1 MLGYSSSGRTWKPF
15 FTKARRGGMNRH
27 AHFGTSVTPHLA
39 EAAGAS
45 AVSSKEEWDAVLR
58 DAVLTRQRQ
67 RLANKAGSSGNP
79 QARTAAPKPA
89 IAGQDAFPPYAGL
102 TESTSAPQERSR
114 TSSSSD
120 TSRQD
125 YAPPV
130 RPPVVR
136 FPQAPQT
143 VDIANVQSQQE
154 SHDSADEKRAGI
166 HNIIAKESQP
176 QTLPKGAVGLAG
188 SRWATPCVADVGQAE
203 PPQPVL
209 KANTHATKSG
219 TVCKQELVKISKDGC
234 ASIRGRARL
243 LENKSPK
250 GTYFTMEL
258 DIDGKIIL
266 SQDILDVDIFS
277 CENRFI
283 TYRPQRNANGS
294 TLLPSNTWQLEFL

>member
-1 MLGYSSSGRTWKPF
+1 
-15 FTKARRGGMNRH
+15 MNRH

-39 EAAGAS
+39 KAAGVPAF
-45 AVSSKEEWDAVLR
+45 SSKEEW

-89 IAGQDAFPPYAGL
+89 IAGQDAIPPSAGL
-102 TESTSAPQERSR
+102 DKSTSAPQERSR
-114 TSSSSD
+114 TSSPSITSSK
-120 TSRQD
+120 D
-125 YAPPV
+125 YAAPV

-143 VDIANVQSQQE
+143 VDIANGQSQQE
-154 SHDSADEKRAGI
+154 SHDSADEKSAGI

-188 SRWATPCVADVGQAE
+188 SRWATPGAVDVAQAK
-203 PPQPVL
+203 PPQPVP
-209 KANTHATKSG
+209 KADTHATKRG
-219 TVCKQELVKISKDGC
+219 TVCKEEQVKISKDGC
-234 ASIRGRARL
+234 VSIRGRARL

-258 DIDGKIIL
+258 DIDGKTIL

-283 TYRPQRNANGS
+283 TYRPQRYANAS